1 MTLHTLVR
9 FLLLRKDAIETV
21 ARSQGA
27 LLLGVLFV
35 FGAALAREYDRSDLA
50 AEPIHLF
57 LPLLASLASSFLLWG
72 LLWNINYSK
81 RLPWNCPSYAD
92 FLRCFWMTAPLAWIY
107 AIPVERFLDEGNAVE
122 ANFWMLGIVALWRV
136 VVIIRVIQVL
146 WSVPTWIA
154 AAIVLTYS
162 DAVIIAANLFSPW
175 PIFDIMSGN
184 RLSAAESRL
193 IGARLLIGA
202 VSFLAAPILLIMFTT
217 ACATAWPANE
227 RQTSRPERVKLPLW
241 VLSIVLLIIGG
252 WMLTIG
258 QPAQQ
263 RATVMAHDIQA
274 GRYREALEFQSSH
287 VSGDFPP
294 HWNPPPY
301 PGYRNDDIVPL
312 ARLVAKIP
320 ELQVP
325 DWVRDF
331 WSRRLLR
338 NFNAGYLVDQ
348 VWQHLSVDE
357 IGSML
362 SILERVPEDDRK
374 SILRPHWLPN
384 FDLGPH
390 GRNWPLQQR
399 FGALI
404 GMTPAELATINQ
416 YPDDD
421 ATPADALQ
429 PESSKSAPQ

>member
-1 MTLHTLVR
+1 MTLNTLAR
-9 FLLLRKDAIETV
+9 FLLLRKDAIETI
-21 ARSQGA
+21 AHSQGA
-27 LLLGVLFV
+27 LFLGVLFI
-35 FGAALAREYDRSDLA
+35 FGAALAREYDRSDLL

-57 LPLLASLASSFLLWG
+57 LPLLASLASSFLLWA
-72 LLWNINYSK
+72 LLWNINFSK
-81 RLPWNCPSYAD
+81 RLPWNCPSYAE

-162 DAVIIAANLFSPW
+162 DAVIIAANFFSPW

-202 VSFLAAPILLIMFTT
+202 VSFIAAPILLIMFTT
-217 ACATAWPANE
+217 ACARAWPANE

-241 VLSIVLLIIGG
+241 ALAVLLLIVGG
-252 WMLTIG
+252 WLLTIG

-263 RATVMAHDIQA
+263 RATVVAHDIKA
-274 GRYREALEFQSSH
+274 GRYREALEFQSSRLP
-287 VSGDFPP
+287 GDFPP

-312 ARLVAKIP
+312 ARLVATIP
-320 ELQVP
+320 ELQAR

-338 NFNAGYLVDQ
+338 NFNAAYLADS
-348 VWQHLSVDE
+348 VWQRLSAEELDR
-357 IGSML
+357 ML
-362 SILERVPEDDRK
+362 TVLESIPALEQE
-374 SILRPHWLPN
+374 SILRPHWEPN
-384 FDLGPH
+384 WTEGPN
-390 GRNWPLQQR
+390 GGNWPLRQR
-399 FGALI
+399 FSEFFRALHAHQQSN
-404 GMTPAELATINQ
+404 GDSDSSQ
-416 YPDDD
+416 
-421 ATPADALQ
+421 PADALQ

>member
-21 ARSQGA
+21 AHSRGA

-57 LPLLASLASSFLLWG
+57 LPLLASLASSFLLWA
-72 LLWNINYSK
+72 LLWNISFPK

-146 WSVPTWIA
+146 WSIPLAT
-154 AAIVLTYS
+154 AAILILAYC
-162 DAVIIAANLFSPW
+162 DAVIIAANYFSPW
-175 PIFDIMSGN
+175 PVFDIMSGN
-184 RLSAAESRL
+184 RLSPAEN
-193 IGARLLIGA
+193 RLLGIRFLVGA
-202 VSFLAAPILLIMFTT
+202 ASIFAAPWLLAFAVGACWNPWPASDRRKLPPTRARGTLWALAILL
-217 ACATAWPANE
+217 
-227 RQTSRPERVKLPLW
+227 L
-241 VLSIVLLIIGG
+241 IVGG
-252 WMLTIG
+252 WLLTIG

-263 RATVMAHDIQA
+263 RATVMAHDIKA
-274 GRYREALEFQSSH
+274 GRYREALEFQSSR
-287 VSGDFPP
+287 VPGDFPP

-312 ARLVAKIP
+312 ARLVATIP
-320 ELQVP
+320 ELKTR

-338 NFNAGYLVDQ
+338 NFNAAYLADS
-348 VWQHLSVDE
+348 VWQRLSAEELDR
-357 IGSML
+357 ML
-362 SILERVPEDDRK
+362 TVLESIPAFEQE
-374 SILRPHWLPN
+374 SILRPHWEPN
-384 FDLGPH
+384 WTEGPN
-390 GRNWPLQQR
+390 GGNGPLRQR
-399 FGALI
+399 FSEFFRALHAHRQSN
-404 GMTPAELATINQ
+404 G
-416 YPDDD
+416 DSDSSK
-421 ATPADALQ
+421 PADALQ
-429 PESSKSAPQ
+429 PESQPPATP